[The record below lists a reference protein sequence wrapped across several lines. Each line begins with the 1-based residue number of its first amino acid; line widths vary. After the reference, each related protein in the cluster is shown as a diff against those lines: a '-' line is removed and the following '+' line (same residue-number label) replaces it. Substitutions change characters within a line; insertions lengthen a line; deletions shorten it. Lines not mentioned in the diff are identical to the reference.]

1 MEELGVIHSWHY
13 IPFTDIPIPLGGVN
27 VFTVMNTLIV
37 MGVLWGLMFLAV
49 RRLTWIPSR
58 GQMILE
64 MILGGF
70 QSLIDSTMFF
80 ESPEKRRS
88 FLPLIT
94 ALFIYIALSN
104 AILLIPL
111 PHIEKPTSDLNDTL
125 ALGLISVGFATYCGL
140 RAKGVLGYLKEM
152 CGPMFHAHG
161 SVGAVVVGKMSALFF
176 FPLRIS
182 EEFSRLVSI
191 SCRLFGNIM
200 GGAIV
205 ITVVSTLTYYAFLPQ
220 FLYGFFLVFEAALQA
235 FVFSMLTLMYITGA
249 LQEE

>member
-1 MEELGVIHSWHY
+1 MEELGEIHVWHY
-13 IPFTDIPIPLGGVN
+13 IPWTDIPIPLGGIN
-27 VFTVMNTLIV
+27 VYTVMNSLVV
-37 MGVLWGLMFLAV
+37 MAVLWAVLFLAV
-49 RRLTWIPSR
+49 RKVAWIPSR
-58 GQMILE
+58 GQVILE
-64 MILGGF
+64 AVFASF

-80 ESPEKRRS
+80 EPPAKRRS
-88 FLPLIT
+88 FLPLIVG
-94 ALFIYIALSN
+94 LFVYIAVSN
-104 AILLIPL
+104 AILIIPL

-140 RAKGVLGYLKEM
+140 RAKGPAVYIKEM
-152 CGPMFHAHG
+152 CGPMFHTHG
-161 SVGAVVVGKMSALFF
+161 SLGAVIAGKLSAFFF

-182 EEFSRLVSI
+182 EELSRLISI

-205 ITVVSTLTYYAFLPQ
+205 ILVVSTLTYYIFLPQ

-235 FVFSMLTLMYITGA
+235 FVFAMLTLIYITGA